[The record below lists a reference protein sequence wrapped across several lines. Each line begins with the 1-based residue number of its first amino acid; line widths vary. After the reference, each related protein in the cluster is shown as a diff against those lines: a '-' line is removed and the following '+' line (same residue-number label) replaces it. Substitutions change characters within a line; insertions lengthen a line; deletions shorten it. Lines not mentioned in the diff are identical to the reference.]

1 VFDYAAILF
10 NPIYTIQGVP
20 AALLLA
26 DGRVIDGITAL
37 DKTAGID
44 VGGGDVQVQT
54 IAPAACVRVGELTDK
69 GVALDDLIRARL
81 LMSGNEWKVM
91 THRPKPSA
99 NRRAQWRSLLDPWES
114 ARTFVRVRAHGVSD
128 AGRQARNNLGPAR
141 GSWRRRSSRRSNVLR
156 NSLQIPEKVRP
167 ACVILDAEEEADE
180 IARRRR

>member
-26 DGRVIDGITAL
+26 DGRTIDGLTVL

-81 LMSGNEWKVM
+81 LMSGNEWKVT
-91 THRPKPSA
+91 THRAKPSA
-99 NRRAQWRSLLDPWES
+99 TGERNGEVFLVLGSPRELSSES
-114 ARTFVRVRAHGVSD
+114 EPT
-128 AGRQARNNLGPAR
+128 
-141 GSWRRRSSRRSNVLR
+141 
-156 NSLQIPEKVRP
+156 E
-167 ACVILDAEEEADE
+167 
-180 IARRRR
+180 